1 MIKIAI
7 LITVFVFVVYMISAK
22 IEWSTDMVKNI
33 LVGVGIIVCI
43 YITILLIQPSGDNYI
58 KWTDTTR
65 TK

>member
-7 LITVFVFVVYMISAK
+7 LTTVFVFVVYMISAK

-33 LVGVGIIVCI
+33 LVGLGIIVCI